1 MAKAISD
8 LIASAN
14 LSVTDL
20 LLVSEDQ
27 GGGSFTSKSI
37 PASDLDMVRGVRHYG
52 VQAEDPSSPAPQDG
66 DLYYN
71 YTTYSWRYYD
81 GGRTAWVSFS
91 KGTVH
96 TTTAASYTAG
106 DNGESIVLADASSNA
121 ITVTLPPAADY
132 ANETLTVKK
141 IDTTGNQVD
150 IDGDGTETI
159 DNELSKSVNVPY
171 TSIDVV
177 SDGSN
182 WWII

>member
-1 MAKAISD
+1 MAKKISD
-8 LIASAN
+8 LVAAAN
-14 LSVTDL
+14 LATTDL
-20 LLVSEDQ
+20 LLLSQDQ

-37 PASDLDMVRGVRHYG
+37 PASDLDMLKGVRCYG
-52 VQAEDPSSPAPQDG
+52 VSASDPVSPAPQDG

-71 YTTYSWRYYD
+71 SARSSWRYYD

-91 KGTVH
+91 KDTVH
-96 TTTAASYTAG
+96 TITAASYTAG
-106 DNGESIVLADASSNA
+106 DNSESIVLADASSNA

-159 DNELSKSVNVPY
+159 DNELSKSIVVPY

-182 WWII
+182 WWIK